1 MDAAALPLLR
11 EELAVYPG
19 PVGRDGAP
27 SWTLHDPLSNRFFR
41 IGWPA
46 FEILSRWHL
55 GEPAAI
61 RTAIETDTVLE
72 VDEDDILGVA
82 EFLARSQLLKADSPG
97 AVDRLLSIHQSGK
110 SSWLTWL
117 LHHYLF
123 FRVPLVRPDA
133 WLGRTLPWVTWLG
146 SRGFRL
152 ATLLALLVGLL
163 LIGRQWQ
170 SFTATFVDHFSITG
184 LAAFGIALGL
194 AKICHELG
202 HAYTAKAFNC
212 RVPTMGVA
220 FLVLWPMLYTDV
232 NEAWKLNARRQRLL
246 VGGAGILAELTIAAW
261 ASLAWGLLPDG
272 TARSMAFTL
281 AATTWISSLAINL
294 SPFMRFDGYFLAMD
308 TLDQPNLHPRSFALA
323 RWHLRETLFGLGE
336 PMPEHLP
343 PRTHLGMIVFAW
355 GVWLY
360 RLILFLGIAVLVY
373 HFFIKLVGIIL
384 FMVEI
389 GWFVVKPVWAE
400 IREWKKRLPAIR
412 AGRRVRWPLAVLLG
426 GLLLLV
432 VPWNGKVTA
441 PALLK
446 AQEYSLIYVPF
457 GAVLR
462 EVTVKDGDRVEAGAV
477 LARLDNPDAEH
488 RRQQLDSRVAALRYE
503 LSATGM
509 DSDFRARSQSIAEE
523 LRTAQAE
530 RAALANE
537 QDRLELLAPMDGIVT
552 DSSPLVQPG
561 QWINQ
566 REPLLG
572 LRQGGVLEAYVAEED
587 VPRLRV
593 GASAYFIP
601 EGRDAGIDATITAID
616 RVAVTALTEPSL
628 AVPYGGTIPARFD
641 HNNLVPDVAVYRLRL
656 KPVDDRVV
664 PPVPLRGQVRMDGDY
679 RSPLGHG
686 LRAIAAVLLR
696 EWGL

>member
-1 MDAAALPLLR
+1 MSAAVLPVLR
-11 EELAVYPG
+11 DELAVHPG
-19 PVGRDGAP
+19 PTGRDGSP
-27 SWTLHDPLSNRFFR
+27 TWTLHDPLSNRFFR

-61 RTAIETDTVLE
+61 CAAIETDTVLV
-72 VDEDDILGVA
+72 VDEEDILDVA
-82 EFLARSQLLKADSPG
+82 EFLARGQLLKADTPA
-97 AVDRLLSIHQSGK
+97 AVERLLSIHQAGK

-133 WLGRTLPWVTWLG
+133 WLGRTLPRVAWLG

-152 ATLLALLVGLL
+152 ATVLALLAGLL

-170 SFTATFVDHFSITG
+170 TFTATFGDHFSITG

-202 HAYTAKAFNC
+202 HAYTAKYFGC
-212 RVPTMGVA
+212 RVPTMGMA
-220 FLVLWPMLYTDV
+220 FLVLLPMLYTDV
-232 NEAWKLNARRQRLL
+232 NEAWKLNGRRPRLL

-281 AATTWISSLAINL
+281 AATTWISSLVINL

-308 TLDQPNLHPRSFALA
+308 ALDQPNLHPRSFALA

-336 PMPEHLP
+336 PVPEHLP
-343 PRTHLGMIVFAW
+343 ARTRAGMILFAW

-360 RLILFLGIAVLVY
+360 RLLLFLGIAVLVY
-373 HFFIKLVGIIL
+373 HFFIKLVGIVL

-389 GWFVVKPVWAE
+389 GWFVVKPVAVE
-400 IREWKKRLPAIR
+400 LAEWKKRLPAIR
-412 AGRRVRWPLAVLLG
+412 TGHRVRWPLVLLAAAF
-426 GLLLLV
+426 LLLV
-432 VPWNGKVTA
+432 LPWNGRVTA
-441 PALLK
+441 PGVLK
-446 AQEYSLIYVPF
+446 ALDYSLIYVPF
-457 GAVLR
+457 PAVLR
-462 EVTVKDGDRVEAGAV
+462 EVTVKDGDRVEAGTV

-488 RRQQLDSRVAALRYE
+488 RRRQLDSRVAVLRYE
-503 LSATGM
+503 LSAVGM

-523 LRTAQAE
+523 LRTALAE

-537 QDRLELLAPMDGIVT
+537 QDRLELIAPMDGIVT

-601 EGRDAGIDATITAID
+601 EGSSAGIDATIAAID

-641 HNNLVPDVAVYRLRL
+641 HNNLVPDVAVYRVRL
-656 KPVDDRVV
+656 KPVADHVV

-686 LRAIAAVLLR
+686 LRAVAAVLVR

>member
-1 MDAAALPLLR
+1 M
-11 EELAVYPG
+11 E
-19 PVGRDGAP
+19 
-27 SWTLHDPLSNRFFR
+27 
-41 IGWPA
+41 
-46 FEILSRWHL
+46 
-55 GEPAAI
+55 
-61 RTAIETDTVLE
+61 
-72 VDEDDILGVA
+72 
-82 EFLARSQLLKADSPG
+82 
-97 AVDRLLSIHQSGK
+97 
-110 SSWLTWL
+110 
-117 LHHYLF
+117 
-123 FRVPLVRPDA
+123 
-133 WLGRTLPWVTWLG
+133 
-146 SRGFRL
+146 
-152 ATLLALLVGLL
+152 
-163 LIGRQWQ
+163 
-170 SFTATFVDHFSITG
+170 
-184 LAAFGIALGL
+184 
-194 AKICHELG
+194 
-202 HAYTAKAFNC
+202 
-212 RVPTMGVA
+212 
-220 FLVLWPMLYTDV
+220 
-232 NEAWKLNARRQRLL
+232 
-246 VGGAGILAELTIAAW
+246 
-261 ASLAWGLLPDG
+261 
-272 TARSMAFTL
+272 
-281 AATTWISSLAINL
+281 
-294 SPFMRFDGYFLAMD
+294 
-308 TLDQPNLHPRSFALA
+308 
-323 RWHLRETLFGLGE
+323 
-336 PMPEHLP
+336 
-343 PRTHLGMIVFAW
+343 
-355 GVWLY
+355 
-360 RLILFLGIAVLVY
+360 
-373 HFFIKLVGIIL
+373 
-384 FMVEI
+384 
-389 GWFVVKPVWAE
+389 
-400 IREWKKRLPAIR
+400 KRLPAIR

-601 EGRDAGIDATITAID
+601 DGRDAGIDATITAID